1 MNTVAN
7 TETET
12 SQGALD
18 GHGVGYGA
26 RHARLSWRFAVRL
39 AVVLALIILP
49 IGLWIAYVLTGQDE
63 DEARRIAVERAD
75 GVLSSRS
82 ARVSDWLGSRT
93 ETLDALARG
102 DALRIVA
109 TELAAARDSGR
120 DTTVSSELVFLRI
133 ALERQVRALGADG
146 AMLAYLDG
154 TPWLQATEDAPLTLD
169 LDQAAVEAA
178 ARNPAPMVRVADS
191 TDVPVLTL
199 LAPVPAFDDVARPVG
214 VLGARFHAVD
224 LMSEAG
230 ILPGLAIAGE
240 TVALMRVPTG
250 DDGSPMPA
258 DTAADT
264 MLTVTRDLESLPGWR
279 LEYQRPLDLIL
290 SGVQSGFVA
299 RAGIVVMATITV
311 IGIVLG
317 LSWRQGGMTQR
328 SLAAQSQRFAERMA
342 HERHLLNTI
351 INGITEYLFVV
362 DDHARI
368 QYANA
373 AACAL
378 TGFTL
383 EENVGRPLADALDSA
398 ATAQALLTGAPDG
411 ERSHPMSCD
420 LVGEPRWVMCL
431 RNQLGS
437 PGEIERDGESDGT
450 QWVLMVQD
458 VTDLIGERMRA
469 EALQQSIVRVL
480 GRTVGAAD
488 PYLADQSERIEELAL
503 AMADALGIDG
513 DERLTIEMAAKV
525 SQIGK
530 LFVPRDLLNKP
541 DRLTP
546 EERAVLRSH
555 PGYAAA
561 LIEDLGTDLPIAET
575 VMEITE
581 RLDGSGYPDGLMG
594 DEISEAGRL
603 LAVADVM
610 AARTADRAH
619 RKAAS
624 PADVLEVLR
633 HHPDRFDA
641 TMVAVAGEVL
651 GLTET

>member
-1 MNTVAN
+1 MGD
-7 TETET
+7 
-12 SQGALD
+12 GA
-18 GHGVGYGA
+18 H
-26 RHARLSWRFAVRL
+26 HARRSWRFAVRL
-39 AVVLALIILP
+39 AVVLGLVILP
-49 IGLWIAYVLTGQDE
+49 LGLWGAHVLTGQDE
-63 DEARRIAVERAD
+63 AGARQAALERAD

-120 DTTVSSELVFLRI
+120 ETTVSSELVFLRI
-133 ALERQVRALGADG
+133 ALERQVRALGADA

-178 ARNPAPMVRVADS
+178 ARNPAPMVRVADT

-199 LAPVPAFDDVARPVG
+199 LAPVPAFDDAARPVG
-214 VLGARFHAVD
+214 VLGARFRAGD

-230 ILPGLAIAGE
+230 ILPGLAIDGE
-240 TVALMRVPTG
+240 TVALMRSPTTG
-250 DDGSPMPA
+250 DDGSPMFA
-258 DTAADT
+258 DAAPDT
-264 MLTVTRDLESLPGWR
+264 MLTVTRDLDSLPGWR

-290 SGVQSGFVA
+290 SGVHLGFVA
-299 RAGIVVMATITV
+299 RAGVVVMATITV
-311 IGIVLG
+311 IGIILG
-317 LSWRQGGMTQR
+317 LAWRQGGMAQR
-328 SLAAQSQRFAERMA
+328 SLAAQSQSFAEKMA

-362 DDHARI
+362 DDRARV

-373 AACAL
+373 TACAL

-398 ATAQALLTGAPDG
+398 ATAQALLTGARDG
-411 ERSHPMSCD
+411 ERSHPMPCD
-420 LVGEPRWVMCL
+420 LAGETRWVMCL
-431 RNQLGS
+431 RNQLES
-437 PGEIERDGESDGT
+437 PGGGGGVGGSESGGR
-450 QWVLMVQD
+450 QWVLLVQD
-458 VTDLIGERMRA
+458 VTDLIEERIRA
-469 EALQQSIVRVL
+469 ENLQHSMVRVL

-488 PYLADQSERIEELAL
+488 PYLADQSERIEDLAL

-541 DRLTP
+541 ERLTP
-546 EERAVLRSH
+546 EERAVLRTH
-555 PGYAAA
+555 PAYAAA
-561 LIEDLGTDLPIAET
+561 LIEDLGTDLPIADT

-581 RLDGSGYPDGLMG
+581 RLDGSGYPEGLMG

-610 AARTADRAH
+610 AARTADRAY
-619 RKAAS
+619 RKAAQ
-624 PADVLEVLR
+624 PADVLEILR
-633 HHPDRFDA
+633 ENPDRFDA

-651 GLTET
+651 GLSEA